1 MKTPTTP
8 PSQVE
13 LGDQLPDRLAAYY
26 GALDAGR
33 LAEASACFSADATYA
48 LPPTGGVETDPRL
61 VVEGRADIA
70 AQLDRRGAKP
80 YAHRV
85 VLCTVEGGNAAVEG
99 LIVDADAG
107 AARASF
113 VASLQLADDG
123 TIARYLAYTSPVVD
137 PQPAVANP
145 STTAPGSAIDKI
157 HEYFHALDESRFE
170 EAAGCFSVDTLYSHP
185 PYKDPNVGGHGR
197 AEFDGRDELIAA
209 FHRRGTQQIDHRIV
223 FHSQRGPHLL
233 LEGVVDDDAG
243 ALLGSFVSAA
253 TLDDAGLI
261 RRYASWYTQPGIPR
275 R

>member
-1 MKTPTTP
+1 MTTPTTP
-8 PSQVE
+8 VE
-13 LGDQLPDRLAAYY
+13 FGDQLPDGLAAYY
-26 GALDAGR
+26 GALDGGR
-33 LAEASACFSADATYA
+33 LDEAAACFSADATYA

-61 VVEGRADIA
+61 VIEGRADIA
-70 AQLDRRGAKP
+70 THLDRRGSKP
-80 YAHRV
+80 FAHRV
-85 VLCTVEGGNAAVEG
+85 VLCTVEDGDAAVEG
-99 LIVDADAG
+99 LIVDADSGDAQS
-107 AARASF
+107 SF
-113 VASLQLADDG
+113 VASLQLAGDG
-123 TIARYLAYTSPVVD
+123 TIARYLAYASPVVH

-145 STTAPGSAIDKI
+145 STATPGSAIDKI

-170 EAAGCFSVDTLYSHP
+170 DAAACFSADTLYSHP

-197 AEFDGRDELIAA
+197 AEFAGRDELIAA

-233 LEGVVDDDAG
+233 LEGVVNDDAG
-243 ALLGSFVSAA
+243 ALLGSFVSEA